1 MPPAGNHTLPVCPRS
16 GPQAPVPEHG
26 MGHTRLLRFFCAA
39 PQPAA
44 ESGEHHGEHGITHEA
59 LCKPQPTLRV
69 PEPQRILG
77 TSESVTTWRSR

>member
-26 MGHTRLLRFFCAA
+26 TGHTRLLRLFCTA

-44 ESGEHHGEHGITHEA
+44 ESGEHHREHGITHEA
-59 LCKPQPTLRV
+59 LCKSQPALRV

-77 TSESVTTWRSR
+77 TSERVDMWKSH